1 MQDELMDFNNI
12 KIEAL
17 KRAKQNEICEE
28 WAVKME
34 NAQTLDDLL
43 DMYIEGVDFSFS
55 TEFLSNDFMRRNLKG
70 KMEHKGIF
78 LDDNPILENTREVV
92 CLGDSR
98 LTYLGNQY
106 LVSEIRLKDR
116 TKAKIV
122 AKDSAF
128 IMVDIFDNVEVEI
141 EAYDKSKVCVN
152 VYKGAKVT
160 FKELDESY
168 VKISYKNSKTYE

>member
-1 MQDELMDFNNI
+1 MDFNKI
-12 KIEAL
+12 KEEAL
-17 KRAKQNEICEE
+17 KRAIQNGICKE
-28 WAVKME
+28 WGEKIE
-34 NAQTLDDLL
+34 NSQSLDELL
-43 DMYIEGVDFSFS
+43 DMYIQGIDFSFS
-55 TEFLSNDFMRRNLKG
+55 TEFLSNNFFRRNCKG
-70 KMEHKGIF
+70 NMEHKGIF

-128 IMVDIFDNVEVEI
+128 IMIDIFDNVEVEVI
-141 EAYDKSKVCVN
+141 AHDKSKICVN
-152 VYKGAKVT
+152 VYKGAKVVNS
-160 FKELDESY
+160 KQLDNSY
-168 VKISYKNSKTYE
+168 VKIVKKQTKTYK

>member
-1 MQDELMDFNNI
+1 MDFNKI
-12 KIEAL
+12 KEEAL
-17 KRAKQNEICEE
+17 KRAIQNDICKEWEE
-28 WAVKME
+28 RIR
-34 NAQTLDDLL
+34 NSQSLDELL
-43 DMYIEGVDFSFS
+43 EMYIEGIDFSFS
-55 TEFLSNDFMRRNLKG
+55 TEFLSNDFFRRNCKG
-70 KMEHKGIF
+70 NMEHKGIF

-152 VYKGAKVT
+152 VYKGAKVINS
-160 FKELDESY
+160 KQLDNSY
-168 VKISYKNSKTYE
+168 VKIVKKQTKTYK